1 MKRVMKWLAPILL
14 IIGAAYY
21 WLLID
26 NRPGSATAATI
37 DIAALRQAA
46 NSIRGLKPNAIAV
59 ETVSRRQ
66 LPATLMVAGGG
77 WGEGGT
83 AVHSFRVGAGDSSI
97 IIDSGFSRASANAIG
112 IYSYSEAAQARVTTA
127 MRRAAAIVVTH
138 EHLDHIG
145 GVLEA
150 PDWQALLR
158 KALITREQFD
168 HPEITKP
175 LNWPK
180 GSREAFKPF
189 SYKGVRA
196 IAPGVVLMK
205 APSHT
210 PGSQL
215 VFVQLANGREYLFMG
230 DISSMDRN
238 WREIRARSRLIGDVL
253 VGENRDAVFGW
264 LAAFNAL
271 ADANPDLTLVPSHD
285 GAAIARLV
293 KAGAIKQGM

>member
-1 MKRVMKWLAPILL
+1 MKRVVKWMVPIFL

-26 NRPGSATAATI
+26 NRPGVATATI
-37 DIAALRQAA
+37 DITALRSAA
-46 NSIRGLKPNAIAV
+46 NSIAGDKPDAITV

-77 WGEGGT
+77 LGRHEI
-83 AVHSFRVGAGDSSI
+83 AMHSFRVGAGDRSV
-97 IIDSGFSRASANAIG
+97 IIDTGFSRASAEAMG
-112 IYSYSEAAQARVTTA
+112 VDSYDDAAQMRVNNA
-127 MRRAAAIVVTH
+127 MRQAAAIVVTH

-150 PDWQALLR
+150 PDWRALLP
-158 KALITREQFD
+158 KALITGEQFD

-175 LNWPK
+175 INWPS
-180 GSREAFKPF
+180 GSRAAFKPLR
-189 SYKGVRA
+189 YDGVRA
-196 IAPGVVLMK
+196 IAPGVALVK

-238 WREIRARSRLIGDVL
+238 WRETRARSRLIGDVL
-253 VGENRDAVFGW
+253 VDEDRGAVFGW
-264 LAAFNAL
+264 LTAFKAL
-271 ADANPDLTLVPSHD
+271 ATANPELILVPSHD
-285 GAAIARLV
+285 GPAIARLI
-293 KAGAIKQGM
+293 ASGAISRGM

>member
-1 MKRVMKWLAPILL
+1 MKRAMKWFAPIFL

-21 WLLID
+21 WLLVD
-26 NRPGSATAATI
+26 NRPSAATATI
-37 DIAALRQAA
+37 DITALRSSA
-46 NSIRGLKPNAIAV
+46 NSIAGDKPDAITV

-77 WGEGGT
+77 LGRHEI
-83 AVHSFRVGAGDSSI
+83 AMHSFRVGAGDRSV
-97 IIDSGFSRASANAIG
+97 IIDTGFSRASAEAMG
-112 IYSYSEAAQARVTTA
+112 VDSYDDAAQIRVNNA
-127 MRRAAAIVVTH
+127 MRQAVAIVVTH

-150 PDWQALLR
+150 PDWRALLP

-175 LNWPK
+175 INWPS
-180 GSREAFKPF
+180 GSRAAFKPL
-189 SYKGVRA
+189 SYEGVRA
-196 IAPGVVLMK
+196 IAPGVVLVK

-215 VFVQLANGREYLFMG
+215 VFVQLANGREYLFLG

-238 WREIRARSRLIGDVL
+238 WREIRARSRLIGDFL
-253 VGENRDAVFGW
+253 AKENRDGVFGW

-271 ADANPDLTLVPSHD
+271 AAANPDLTLVPSHD
-285 GAAIARLV
+285 GATIAQLV